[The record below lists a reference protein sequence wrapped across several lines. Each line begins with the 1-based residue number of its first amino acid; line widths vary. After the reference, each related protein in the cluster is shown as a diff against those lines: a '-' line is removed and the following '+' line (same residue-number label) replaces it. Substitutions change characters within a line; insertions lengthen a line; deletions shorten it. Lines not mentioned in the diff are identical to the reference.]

1 MAKTKQ
7 EIITDIKTYIAGNG
21 GNFSEWYVGICS
33 DVNKRLSADH
43 KLNPKLDKWVF
54 KTAPTSAIA
63 KEIEYYFVKILGA
76 EGAAEGA
83 SDAGDKVYAYK
94 KSERTNP

>member
-7 EIITDIKTYIAGNG
+7 EIITDIKTFITTNG
-21 GNFSEWYVGICS
+21 GNFTEWYVGICN
-33 DVNKRLSADH
+33 DVNNRLAAVH

-54 KTAPTSAIA
+54 RTAPTSAVA

-76 EGAAEGA
+76 EGASAAG
-83 SDAGDKVYAYK
+83 SDIDDKVYAYK
-94 KSERTNP
+94 KSERTEP